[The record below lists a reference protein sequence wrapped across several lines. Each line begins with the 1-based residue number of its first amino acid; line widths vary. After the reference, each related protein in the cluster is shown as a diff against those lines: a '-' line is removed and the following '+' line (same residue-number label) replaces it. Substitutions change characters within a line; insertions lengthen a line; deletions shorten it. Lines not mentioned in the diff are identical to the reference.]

1 MNIPPQVPNSI
12 NTPTK
17 LNALTNVELKDFTHK
32 VPNSADT
39 PTKLQA
45 PTGVNLMAIGV
56 NLTAAVDQHS
66 SPGTK
71 IS

>member
-1 MNIPPQVPNSI
+1 M
-12 NTPTK
+12 
-17 LNALTNVELKDFTHK
+17 LNNDFPHK
-32 VPNSADT
+32 VTNSADT

-45 PTGVNLMAIGV
+45 PTGVNLTTIGV
-56 NLTAAVDQHS
+56 NLTTAVDQHS